1 MGQEINPQNNH
12 YDHHLNGE
20 GPPLPGGDLPE
31 LLVLRPGLLFR
42 VFEQEFLAKF
52 NVLKAFE
59 SPLPLEKFLLEH
71 AQSVK
76 AILCEAIVTRI
87 TAELLRQLPAVEL
100 VVADGT
106 GVNHIDLAECRRRG
120 IAVTNTGDVFS
131 EDTADY
137 GVGLLIN
144 VMRKI
149 CGGDSFVRGGA
160 WPVNSEFPLGFK
172 LRGKRVGI
180 VGLGNIGTKLAKR
193 LEAFGCKVS
202 YNSRT
207 KKSSVNYDFYP
218 TARDLASHSD
228 ILIICCSLTE
238 KTRHIINDDV
248 ITALGKD
255 GILINIGRGPIID
268 EKVLVKHLV
277 EGTLAGAA
285 MDVYENEPRV
295 PPELFGLGNVVLSPH
310 RGAFTEEAFIDAFKI
325 VNGNL
330 DAFFSNT
337 PLITPVSTNE

>member
-12 YDHHLNGE
+12 FHHHLNGD
-20 GPPLPGGDLPE
+20 GPPAPAADLPD
-31 LLVLRPGLLFR
+31 LLVLRPGLLYK

-52 NVLKAFE
+52 NVLKPYE
-59 SPLPLEKFLLEH
+59 SPLPLHKFLHDH
-71 AQSVK
+71 AQSAK

-87 TAELLRQLPAVEL
+87 TADLLRQLPALQL

-106 GVNHIDLAECRRRG
+106 GVNHIDLAECGRRG

-137 GVGLLIN
+137 GVGLLID
-144 VMRKI
+144 VLRKVS
-149 CGGDSFVRGGA
+149 GGDAFVRRGA
-160 WPVNSEFPLGFK
+160 WPVNLEFPLGFK

-207 KKSSVNYDFYP
+207 KKSSVHYDFYP
-218 TARDLASHSD
+218 TAYDLASHSD

-238 KTRHIINDDV
+238 KTRHVINDNV
-248 ITALGKD
+248 ITALGKN
-255 GILINIGRGPIID
+255 GILISIGRGPIID
-268 EKVLVKHLV
+268 EKALVKHLV

-285 MDVYENEPRV
+285 MDVYENEPSV

-310 RGAFTEEAFIDAFKI
+310 RGAFTEEAFVDAFKI
-325 VNGNL
+325 VTGQGCISG
-330 DAFFSNT
+330 D
-337 PLITPVSTNE
+337 